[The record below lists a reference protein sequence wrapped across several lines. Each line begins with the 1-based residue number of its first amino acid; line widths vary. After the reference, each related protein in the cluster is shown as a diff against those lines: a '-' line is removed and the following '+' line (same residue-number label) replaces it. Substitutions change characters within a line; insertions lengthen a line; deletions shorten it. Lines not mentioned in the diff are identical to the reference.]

1 VFKAVRRR
9 WAGAFALLL
18 TAIPNVVYSQQ
29 QTTKP
34 NILVVFGD
42 DVGYWNMID
51 HVFLLLPT
59 QAIVGQFLMGFKEFP
74 PRQRPASFSVDQPL
88 EALRQQG
95 GSGGRLKDPT

>member
-51 HVFLLLPT
+51 HVFLLLPA
-59 QAIVGQFLMGFKEFP
+59 QAIVGQFLMSFKEFP
-74 PRQRPASFSVDQPL
+74 PRQRPASFSVDQAL

-95 GSGGRLKDPT
+95 DPVGD